1 MRSLVAAPV
10 TLLALAISGC
20 AGGSDEEARSTPSA
34 TSVVDEG
41 LDHCELL
48 DEAERDELAGTSLL
62 IVTSTSVYPEGGCTW
77 ADDASNRS
85 TVELHMT
92 GMRSQ
97 VWARDLDSI
106 LEDLLSA
113 PEDADEYKALQDT
126 EEERS
131 TLDAEQACG
140 LWAKVNTQYRSEPDG
155 DVMLHT
161 FSDTSEGVDGP
172 EEVHLARAEICRD
185 GVFAEVDVIS
195 YDPISEEREKLVR
208 TQVETVWER
217 VRDALPAEDA

>member
-10 TLLALAISGC
+10 TLLALALSGC
-20 AGGSDEEARSTPSA
+20 AGGSEEEARSTPKA
-34 TSVVDEG
+34 TSVIDEG
-41 LDHCELL
+41 LDYCELL
-48 DEAERDELAGTSLL
+48 DEAERDELADTSLL
-62 IVTSTSVYPEGGCTW
+62 IVTNTSVYPEGGCTW
-77 ADDASNRS
+77 SDDAPNRS

-113 PEDADEYKALQDT
+113 PEDADEYEALQET

-140 LWAKVNTQYRSEPDG
+140 LWVEVTTQYRSKPDG
-155 DVMLHT
+155 DVMLYT
-161 FSDTSEGVDGP
+161 FTNTSEGVDGS
-172 EEVHLARAEICRD
+172 EEVHVARAEICRD
-185 GVFAEVDVIS
+185 GVFAEVDVVS
-195 YDPISEEREKLVR
+195 YDPISEERANLMR
-208 TQVETVWER
+208 RQVETVWER
-217 VRDALPAEDA
+217 IRDQLPAEDA